1 MTGNKALPDDVAS
14 FFRKQGFT
22 VITTIDENGL
32 PHNSCK
38 GLVDID
44 ADGRVYLLDLY
55 HGRTYSNLKKNPSI
69 SVMAADEHKF
79 KGFCLKGTAE
89 MIMRD
94 KFTPNLVAA
103 WEKRINGRI
112 TQRILKEVRGEKGHH
127 SQPEA
132 LLPRPAYLIAV
143 NVEEIVNLTPHHIK

>member
-22 VITTIDENGL
+22 VITTIDEKGL
-32 PHNSCK
+32 PHNACK

-55 HGRTYSNLKKNPSI
+55 HGRTYNNLKKNPSI

-79 KGFCLKGTAE
+79 IGFCLKGKADMVKRE
-89 MIMRD
+89 DFSPHLM
-94 KFTPNLVAA
+94 AA
-103 WEKRINGRI
+103 WEKRINSRI